1 MATNIK
7 HILNNLEVQPPPGVW
22 PDIAARLNAEY
33 DAEETPVAQKL
44 FDLSVTPPTDMWPH
58 IAAELNSEP
67 EADEVQVGKKMYELS
82 VAPPFDT
89 WDKIAARLPQPA
101 GKKEGKLISL
111 HSRKAIVAAAAMV
124 LLTVG
129 AWYFL
134 DKTNSTDVPAV
145 ARKSATSTSINNRS
159 TAQATTRAKDLEIGE
174 SPAVS
179 PLSQKPIAALSGAT
193 DASIISNHYANRH
206 GVRRTAFYDYQP
218 IATSYAGTDDMQAV
232 DFTNANSPDVE
243 APLIR
248 DAKGQVILDKKL
260 VTSPDDC
267 YINVTSP
274 NGEQTRISSKFL
286 HIISTLNQDV
296 EPQDYFDF
304 MMQENSLWKIR
315 FSEWKEKFMNQAS
328 YIPTATSF
336 TDILELKD
344 LLMENEQE

>member
-1 MATNIK
+1 MATKIK
-7 HILNNLEVQPPPGVW
+7 HILNKLEVQPPPGVW
-22 PDIAARLNAEY
+22 PEIAARLNAEF
-33 DAEETPVAQKL
+33 DAEDAPVAQKM
-44 FDLSVTPPTDMWPH
+44 FELSVTPPAGLWSN
-58 IAAELNSEP
+58 IAAELNTSRET
-67 EADEVQVGKKMYELS
+67 DEVLVANKLNDIS
-82 VAPPFDT
+82 VAPPAT
-89 WDKIAARLPQPA
+89 VWDKIAAYLSQQPA
-101 GKKEGKLISL
+101 TKKEGRVIAL
-111 HSRKAIVAAAAMV
+111 HSSRKAIIAAAAMV

-134 DKTNSTDVPAV
+134 DKANNTTDIPEVAGKATTAPVNS
-145 ARKSATSTSINNRS
+145 NRS
-159 TAQATTRAKDLEIGE
+159 TTPDRTRAADLEIGE
-174 SPAVS
+174 HIPS
-179 PLSQKPIAALSGAT
+179 KPIAALT
-193 DASIISNHYANRH
+193 ASADEVLLSNHYNRH
-206 GVRRTAFYDYQP
+206 GARRTAFYDYQP

-274 NGEQTRISSKFL
+274 NGEPTRISSKFL
-286 HIISTLNQDV
+286 HIISTLNQEA

-304 MMQENSLWKIR
+304 MMQENSLWKVR

-328 YIPTATSF
+328 FVPTANSF

-344 LLMENEQE
+344 LLMENE